1 MKEASNIYRMARM
14 NAARADKRLANR
26 ERAAAL
32 VYCSPEA
39 LNDYENGYTIP
50 PCEVVQAMAEIY
62 DAPELR
68 GQHIRAC
75 CPLMDSYGT
84 EGGSSLVCAALGWAV
99 TLRGIRETF
108 DRFAAVAVDGRI
120 SPEEIESA
128 RMVRDRAV
136 DVLAAMQDTIDAIDK
151 AMGGGAE

>member
-14 NAARADKRLANR
+14 NAARVDKRLANR

-39 LNDYENGYTIP
+39 LNDYENGYTLP
-50 PCEVVQAMAEIY
+50 PCEVVQAMVEIY

-84 EGGSSLVCAALGWAV
+84 EGGSSLACAALAWAV
-99 TLRGIRETF
+99 TLRGIREIF

-120 SPEEIESA
+120 SPEEMENA
-128 RMVRDRAV
+128 RLVRSRAA

>member
-1 MKEASNIYRMARM
+1 MKEATNIYRMARM
-14 NAARADKRLANR
+14 AAAREDKRLANR

-50 PCEVVQAMAEIY
+50 PCEVVQAMVEIY

-84 EGGSSLVCAALGWAV
+84 QGGSSLARAALGWAV
-99 TLRGIRETF
+99 TLQGIRETF
-108 DRFAAVAVDGRI
+108 DRFAAVARDGRVT
-120 SPEEIESA
+120 EEELESI
-128 RMVRDRAV
+128 RSVRNRAFE
-136 DVLAAMQDTIDAIDK
+136 VLLAMQDTIDAIDK
-151 AMGGGAE
+151 EIGGAQ

>member
-50 PCEVVQAMAEIY
+50 PCEVVQAMVEIY

-84 EGGSSLVCAALGWAV
+84 EGGSSLACAALAWAV
-99 TLRGIRETF
+99 TLRGIRDIL

-120 SPEEIESA
+120 SPEEMENA
-128 RMVRDRAV
+128 RLVRSRAV
-136 DVLAAMQDTIDAIDK
+136 DVLMAMQDTIDAIDK
-151 AMGGGAE
+151 ATGSKDQ

>member
-26 ERAAAL
+26 DRAAAL

-50 PCEVVQAMAEIY
+50 PCEVVQAMVEIY

-75 CPLMDSYGT
+75 CPLMDNYGT
-84 EGGSSLVCAALGWAV
+84 EGGSSLACAALAWAV
-99 TLRGIRETF
+99 TLRGIREIF
-108 DRFAAVAVDGRI
+108 DRFAEVALDGRI

-128 RMVRDRAV
+128 RLVRSRAA
-136 DVLAAMQDTIDAIDK
+136 DVQAAMQDTIDAIDK
-151 AMGGGAE
+151 AMGGGVE

>member
-50 PCEVVQAMAEIY
+50 PCEVVQAMVEIY
-62 DAPELR
+62 DAPALR

-75 CPLMDSYGT
+75 CPLMDGYGT
-84 EGGSSLVCAALGWAV
+84 GGGSTLAGAALGWAV
-99 TLRGIRETF
+99 TLRDIREVF
-108 DRFAAVAVDGRI
+108 DRFAAVAMDGKITRD
-120 SPEEIESA
+120 ELESA
-128 RMVRDRAV
+128 RLVRSRAA

-151 AMGGGAE
+151 ATGSKDQ

>member
-26 ERAAAL
+26 DRAAAL

-50 PCEVVQAMAEIY
+50 PCEVVQAMVEIY

-68 GQHIRAC
+68 GQHIRTC
-75 CPLMDSYGT
+75 CPLMDGYGT
-84 EGGSSLVCAALGWAV
+84 DCGSSLACAALGWAV

-108 DRFAAVAVDGRI
+108 DRFASVAVDGRV
-120 SPEEIESA
+120 SQEELESA
-128 RMVRDRAV
+128 RLVRNRAA

>member
-14 NAARADKRLANR
+14 NAARVDKRLANR

-39 LNDYENGYTIP
+39 LNDYENGYTLP
-50 PCEVVQAMAEIY
+50 PCEVVQAMVEIY

-75 CPLMDSYGT
+75 CPLMDNYGT
-84 EGGSSLVCAALGWAV
+84 EGGSSLACVALAW
-99 TLRGIRETF
+99 GIREIF
-108 DRFAAVAVDGRI
+108 DRFAAVAVDGKLTQ
-120 SPEEIESA
+120 EELESA
-128 RMVRDRAV
+128 RLVRSRAA
-136 DVLAAMQDTIDAIDK
+136 DVLTAMQDTIDAIDK

>member
-50 PCEVVQAMAEIY
+50 PCEVVQAMVEIY
-62 DAPELR
+62 DAPALR

-75 CPLMDSYGT
+75 CPLMDGYGT
-84 EGGSSLVCAALGWAV
+84 EGGASLAGAALSWVV
-99 TLRGIRETF
+99 TLRGVREIMEL
-108 DRFAAVAVDGRI
+108 FAAVAVDGKI
-120 SPEEIESA
+120 SPEEMENA
-128 RMVRDRAV
+128 RLVRSRAA

>member
-26 ERAAAL
+26 DRAAAL

-50 PCEVVQAMAEIY
+50 PCEVVQAMVEIY

-75 CPLMDSYGT
+75 CPLMDNYGT
-84 EGGSSLVCAALGWAV
+84 ESGSSLACAALAWAV
-99 TLRGIRETF
+99 TLRGIREIF
-108 DRFAAVAVDGRI
+108 DRFAAVAVDGKLTQ
-120 SPEEIESA
+120 EELESA
-128 RMVRDRAV
+128 RLVRNRAA

>member
-1 MKEASNIYRMARM
+1 MKEATNIYRMARM
-14 NAARADKRLANR
+14 NAARVDKRLANR

-50 PCEVVQAMAEIY
+50 PCEVVQAMVEIY

-84 EGGSSLVCAALGWAV
+84 QGGSSLARAALGWAV
-99 TLRGIRETF
+99 TLQGIRETF
-108 DRFAAVAVDGRI
+108 DRFAAVARDGRVT
-120 SPEEIESA
+120 EEELESI
-128 RMVRDRAV
+128 RSVRNRAFE
-136 DVLAAMQDTIDAIDK
+136 VLLAMQDTIDAIDK
-151 AMGGGAE
+151 EIGGAQ

>member
-14 NAARADKRLANR
+14 NAARADKRMANR

-50 PCEVVQAMAEIY
+50 PCEVVQAMVEVY

-84 EGGSSLVCAALGWAV
+84 EGGTSLACAALAWAV

-108 DRFAAVAVDGRI
+108 DRFAAVARDGKVTQ
-120 SPEEIESA
+120 EEMESA
-128 RMVRDRAV
+128 RLVRSRAA